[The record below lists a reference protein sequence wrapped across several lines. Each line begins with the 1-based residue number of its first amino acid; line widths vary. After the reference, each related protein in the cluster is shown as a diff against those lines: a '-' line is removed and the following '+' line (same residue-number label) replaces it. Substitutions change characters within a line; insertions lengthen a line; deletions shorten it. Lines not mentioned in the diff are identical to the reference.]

1 MKLFYREYGVGPPL
15 IFIHGFLGMSDNWIP
30 VGKSFSKTHKVY
42 LLDIRNHGQ
51 SPHSEEHNYNAMRSD
66 IKEFMSYHKITKA
79 TLIGHSMGGK
89 LVMNFACIFPD
100 LVESIIVIDISP
112 RSYLNN
118 KNISGKALNHK
129 ELLNFMKNFDIKNIK
144 DRKEVFSASNKKFGD
159 EFINQMIQKN
169 IKRNSDKSFSWKL
182 NLEVLID
189 NIEHIAG
196 KIEISEKSDKIKSL
210 FIFGKESLYFS
221 EKDYNSVKDNFPDSD
236 VKVIKK
242 SGHNIHIDNKER
254 LIEEIKQFLQ

>member
-30 VGKSFSKTHKVY
+30 VGKSLSNIHKVY
-42 LLDIRNHGQ
+42 IPDIRNHGQ
-51 SPHSEEHNYNAMRSD
+51 SPHSKEHNYNVMSSD
-66 IKEFMSYHKITKA
+66 IKEFMLYHKITKA

-89 LVMNFACIFPD
+89 LVMNFAGIFPG

-112 RSYLNN
+112 RSYLND
-118 KNISGKALNHK
+118 KKKSEKVFDHK
-129 ELLNFMKNFDIKNIK
+129 ELLHFMKDFDIKNIK
-144 DRKEVFSASNKKFGD
+144 VRKEVYSASNKKFGD
-159 EFINQMIQKN
+159 EFINQIIQKN

-182 NLEVLID
+182 NLNVLID
-189 NIEHIAG
+189 NIEHIADR
-196 KIEISEKSDKIKSL
+196 IEISGKSDKIKSL
-210 FIFGKESLYFS
+210 FIFGNESPYFS
-221 EKDYNSVKDNFPDSD
+221 EKDYKSVKDNFPDSY

-254 LIEEIKQFLQ
+254 LIEEIKQFLL